1 MDISVIAAPTAS
13 TCKKEIAHPMTRSLT
28 ETLARHQ
35 QERWAAFCHAVE
47 ATGDVFSPATMA
59 AQALSKTF
67 EFSEFVASS
76 CIHHPRMALD
86 LINGNDLTR
95 TASAAYMKRRL
106 ASFLEPLTQSGDT
119 PLPPE
124 QLLTPL
130 KAALRRFRRREMVR
144 IAVRDIAG
152 LANLEETMADL
163 SALATRAI
171 DGPLTLLYRSMCAAH
186 GVPRD
191 ASGTRQRLVVIG
203 MGKLGAGELNFSS
216 DVDLIFTFPSSGETS
231 GSNRSVA
238 NETFFTRLCRHL
250 IQTLGERTVD
260 GFVFRVDARLRPYGD
275 GGPLVM
281 NFDHMEDYYQS
292 QGREWERYA
301 LIKAAVVAGDADAGA
316 ALLHR
321 LQPFVFRRY
330 LDFGVFESLREMKQ
344 KITAEV
350 RRKRLHDNIKL
361 GDGGIREIEF
371 FGQMFQLIRGGVLPA
386 LQQPG
391 IQAVLDTLRQ
401 EGFVPADVCRELKAA
416 YRFLRTTEH
425 RLQEENDQQT
435 HALPSD
441 PLARLRLARAMGFKD
456 WNAFSA
462 ILDGHRSR
470 VRSHFDS
477 LLETNAPP
485 QGESNTNSAS
495 TAGLVDAWS
504 LSVTTEE
511 RGVLLEAAGFKDGG
525 AAARLLESFKA
536 EPATRALSS
545 TGRRRLDRLIPRIL
559 EKAATGDD
567 PETVL
572 DRILRLLVRIQQRI
586 SYLSLLLEYP
596 TALTHLIRLV
606 GASPWIAAF
615 LSRHPVLLDELLDPR
630 TLYAPP
636 GPAALRDG
644 LSRQL
649 ATVPDDD
656 AEYQMEAL
664 CIFRQINM
672 LRVAASDI
680 TNVLPLMKVSD
691 HLTWIAETILERVVN
706 ISWNDLIARH
716 GRPSCTLNG
725 KTCDQ
730 GFAVIGY
737 GKLGGF
743 ELGYG
748 SDLDLVFLHA
758 ANPGET
764 QGGKRPI
771 DNSHFFARLGQRVV
785 HMLSAHTPAGTL
797 YETDMRLRPNGN
809 SGLLVS
815 HVNGFK
821 DYQLNSAWTWEH
833 QALIRARPITGDT
846 VLLDAFS
853 DIRQQVL
860 CLPREAKELKAS
872 VRDMRERMRRHR
884 LSTTPDQFDIK
895 DDSGAMVDIEFIVQY
910 LTLQHAAGHPEITR
924 WTDNVRLLQALAEA
938 GIIDEVTAYRLRRAY
953 LIFRAV
959 AHRLNL
965 QDHSALVDSQR
976 FSHLKALVQRFWKQ
990 TMTDS

>member
-1 MDISVIAAPTAS
+1 
-13 TCKKEIAHPMTRSLT
+13 MTRSLT
-28 ETLARHQ
+28 ETLDHHQ
-35 QERWAAFCHAVE
+35 QERWTAFCDA
-47 ATGDVFSPATMA
+47 AQTTASVFSPEAMGA
-59 AQALSKTF
+59 RALSKAF

-76 CIHHPRMALD
+76 CIHHPQMALD
-86 LINGNDLTR
+86 LIHSDDLTI
-95 TASAAYMKRRL
+95 SAANGYMNQRL
-106 ASFLEPLTQSGDT
+106 APFLEPLVPVDAGA
-119 PLPPE
+119 PPE
-124 QLLTPL
+124 MLLSPL
-130 KAALRRFRRREMVR
+130 KTALRQFRRREMVR

-152 LANLEETMADL
+152 LSEVEETMADL
-163 SALATRAI
+163 SALATCAI
-171 DGPLTLLYRSMCAAH
+171 KSALTILYDYMCANN
-186 GVPRD
+186 GVPHD
-191 ASGTRQRLVVIG
+191 AIGNPQQLVVIG

-216 DVDLIFTFPSSGETS
+216 DVDLIFTFPSSGETH
-231 GSNRSVA
+231 GGKRPVA

-250 IQTLGERTVD
+250 IQAIGEQTVD
-260 GFVFRVDARLRPYGD
+260 GFVFRVDTRLRPYGD

-281 NFDHMEDYYQS
+281 TFDHMEDYYQS

-301 LIKAAVVAGDADAGA
+301 LIKAAVVAGDMDAGA
-316 ALLHR
+316 SLLHQ

-350 RRKRLHDNIKL
+350 RRKKLHDNIKL
-361 GDGGIREIEF
+361 GSGGIREIEF
-371 FGQMFQLIRGGVLPA
+371 FGQMFQLLRGGVLPA

-391 IQAVLDTLRQ
+391 IQTVLDTLYR
-401 EGFVPADVCRELKAA
+401 EGFVPSAVCRELSGA

-435 HALPSD
+435 HTLPTA
-441 PLARLRLARAMGFKD
+441 PLSRLRLARCMGFEN
-456 WNAFSA
+456 WNDF
-462 ILDGHRSR
+462 IDVLDGHRDR
-470 VRSHFDS
+470 VRRHFDG
-477 LLETNAPP
+477 LLETNTPTK
-485 QGESNTNSAS
+485 GETKNENAGAT
-495 TAGLVDAWS
+495 GLVDAWS

-511 RGVLLEAAGFKDGG
+511 RGRLLTTAGFRDGN
-525 AAARLLESFKA
+525 AAALLLESFKD
-536 EPATRALSS
+536 EPATRSLSS
-545 TGRRRLDRLIPRIL
+545 TGKHRLDRLMPRVL
-559 EKAATGDD
+559 EAAAASDD

-572 DRILRLLVRIQQRI
+572 DRVLKILKSIQQRI

-630 TLYAPP
+630 TLYSPP
-636 GPAALRDG
+636 GPDALRQG

-656 AEYQMEAL
+656 PEYQIEAL

-691 HLTWIAETILERVVN
+691 HLTWIAETILEKVVE
-706 ISWNDLIARH
+706 ISWNDLVARH
-716 GRPSCTLNG
+716 GRPSCTLDG
-725 KTCDQ
+725 QPCER

-737 GKLGGF
+737 GKLGGI

-758 ANPGET
+758 ANSGET
-764 QGGKRPI
+764 LGGKRPI

-785 HMLSAHTPAGTL
+785 HMLSAHTAAGIL

-815 HVNGFK
+815 HVNGFR
-821 DYQLNSAWTWEH
+821 DYQMENAWTWEH
-833 QALIRARPITGDT
+833 QALIRARPITGDA

-853 DIRQQVL
+853 KIRHEVL
-860 CLPREAKELKAS
+860 CLPREKKTLQTS
-872 VRDMRERMRRHR
+872 VREMRERMRKHR
-884 LSTTPDQFDIK
+884 LSAAPDQFDIK
-895 DDSGAMVDIEFIVQY
+895 EDAGAMVDIEFLVQY
-910 LTLQHAAGHPEITR
+910 LILQHAARHPDITR

-938 GIIDEVTAYRLRRAY
+938 DIIDEVSAYRLRRAY

-965 QDHSALVDSQR
+965 QERSTLVDGGR
-976 FSHLKALVQRFWKQ
+976 FSHLKALVQRFWQ
-990 TMTDS
+990 MTLA